1 MLRSLPSLT
10 SCHPFN
16 TPPLTGLMATFT
28 LTKETL
34 IGRGVDEE
42 LADVIVAAHFEA
54 LEAALKAKEDEIR

>member
-1 MLRSLPSLT
+1 
-10 SCHPFN
+10 
-16 TPPLTGLMATFT
+16 MATFT